1 MEEGS
6 YCRSHAVLHW
16 AKHMVRCP
24 ASLISRKKEVFDR
37 FKSMV
42 DRDVTHITVSGALV
56 NRISRAMNIVG
67 WFPGLL

>member
-1 MEEGS
+1 
-6 YCRSHAVLHW
+6 
-16 AKHMVRCP
+16 MVRCP
-24 ASLISRKKEVFDR
+24 ASLISMKKEVFDR

-42 DRDVTHITVSGALV
+42 NRDVTHITVSGALV